1 MEIIDIHAHVYPTVC
16 GITNSLPMTSQPLGR
31 VKVGNEIR
39 QFLPPSF
46 HDTTSTVETL
56 IAYMDWCGISRA
68 VLMANPYYG
77 YHNDYF
83 IRCVQQY
90 PERLRAVAL
99 VDLTKGAAAAEELE
113 RLYQQTPLMGFKV
126 ETDSTFQ
133 CARQMHMADEALR
146 PVWECIDR
154 HAQPVFLHL
163 FTDRDV
169 EDTIQLVNRYS
180 NISFILCHMGADACF
195 SAGVKKSNFDE
206 LIALVRDH
214 GNVWFDT
221 STVPV
226 YFQEE
231 YPFPT
236 SVEIIEKAWREVG
249 AKKLM
254 WSSDYPG
261 MLNHATMRQLINLVA
276 VQCRNIPPADRERI
290 LGLNAKELF
299 FDVQNRAQP

>member
-46 HDTTSTVETL
+46 HETTSTVETL

-113 RLYQQTPLMGFKV
+113 RL
-126 ETDSTFQ
+126 
-133 CARQMHMADEALR
+133 
-146 PVWECIDR
+146 
-154 HAQPVFLHL
+154 
-163 FTDRDV
+163 
-169 EDTIQLVNRYS
+169 
-180 NISFILCHMGADACF
+180 
-195 SAGVKKSNFDE
+195 
-206 LIALVRDH
+206 
-214 GNVWFDT
+214 
-221 STVPV
+221 
-226 YFQEE
+226 
-231 YPFPT
+231 
-236 SVEIIEKAWREVG
+236 
-249 AKKLM
+249 
-254 WSSDYPG
+254 
-261 MLNHATMRQLINLVA
+261 
-276 VQCRNIPPADRERI
+276 
-290 LGLNAKELF
+290 
-299 FDVQNRAQP
+299 